1 MNTYPN
7 GEKMRIEDEIDPL
20 ELDWEYIWQKSLKK
34 GLKKEKDWDEIA
46 KDYGKWLENDD
57 YPDVLLEQMIIS
69 SDDTV
74 LDIGCAEGTITRK
87 IAKKAKSVTGID
99 KSELMLEELNKKSD
113 EDNIS
118 NINTIQMDI
127 NDLTYESIGDY
138 DIVLASRCLNGIAN
152 IKETLLTLDEIANK
166 YVYITVFG
174 SSTHKYKKEKAE
186 IAGKPFKAGT
196 DHRVL
201 VMILKSLQIEA
212 NVLQLEC
219 ENLKEYHTIDEA
231 IERSIWRLGELEEDK
246 RIALENYFKE
256 IFIKND
262 RGNWVNPKDKTDL
275 VLIWWKK

>member
-1 MNTYPN
+1 
-7 GEKMRIEDEIDPL
+7 MRIEDEIGPF
-20 ELDWEYIWQKSLKK
+20 EIDWEYIWQKSLKK
-34 GLKKEKDWDEIA
+34 GLKKEKDWDKIA
-46 KDYGKWLENDD
+46 TEYGKWLENDD
-57 YPDVLLEQMIIS
+57 YPDVLLGQMRIS

-99 KSELMLEELNKKSD
+99 KSELMLEELNKKAD

-118 NINTIQMDI
+118 NIKTIQKDI
-127 NDLTYESIGDY
+127 NDLTYESIGDH

-152 IKETLLTLDEIANK
+152 IKETLLTLNKIANK

-196 DHRVL
+196 DYMVL
-201 VMILKSLQIEA
+201 VMLLKSLGIEA

-219 ENLKEYHTIDEA
+219 ENLKEYHTIEEA
-231 IERSIWRLGELEEDK
+231 IERSIWRLGELEEEK

-256 IFIKND
+256 IFIKNE